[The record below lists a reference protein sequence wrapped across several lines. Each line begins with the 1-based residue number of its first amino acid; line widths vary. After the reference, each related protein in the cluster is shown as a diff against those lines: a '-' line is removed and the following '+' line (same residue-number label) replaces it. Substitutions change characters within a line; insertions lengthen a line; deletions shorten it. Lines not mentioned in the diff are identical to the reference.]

1 MLFCEHGNSSDFSVD
16 DEDDDDD
23 DAANTNVNDDL
34 GKDGEDAGGGVNVGA
49 VDHGD
54 DDDDIEYDD
63 ENAAAASVV
72 TTAAANDDANLYFK
86 CYCTIYNVSPYKLR
100 P

>member
-1 MLFCEHGNSSDFSVD
+1 MVTKKKQIERMLFCEHGNSSDFAVD

-23 DAANTNVNDDL
+23 DDANTNVNDDL
-34 GKDGEDAGGGVNVGA
+34 GNDGEDACGGVNVGA

-63 ENAAAASVV
+63 ENAAAASDVIA
-72 TTAAANDDANLYFK
+72 AAANDDAK
-86 CYCTIYNVSPYKLR
+86 
-100 P
+100 